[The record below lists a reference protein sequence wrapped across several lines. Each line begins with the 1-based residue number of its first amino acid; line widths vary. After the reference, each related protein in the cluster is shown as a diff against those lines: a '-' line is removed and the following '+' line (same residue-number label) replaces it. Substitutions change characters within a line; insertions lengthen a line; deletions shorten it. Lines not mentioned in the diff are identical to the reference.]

1 MRDNCH
7 TVILK
12 CDRCPLP
19 SEEGI
24 REFILGSLASAKTE
38 VEYFGCEL
46 DSAWDYVDESLKT
59 EILSACYITLQFEDE
74 NAPDYHTDKQE
85 IKKFMF
91 NYFDENNS
99 KIIIDSEGKDVD
111 VYFN

>member
-19 SEEGI
+19 GEDGI
-24 REFILGSLASAKTE
+24 REFIISSLNSSLTE

-46 DSAWDYVDESLKT
+46 DSAWDYIDESLQT
-59 EILSACYITLQFEDE
+59 NILSACYITLQFEDE
-74 NAPDYHTDKQE
+74 NAPDYKAGKE
-85 IKKFMF
+85 AIKKFMSE
-91 NYFDENNS
+91 YFFDNSS